1 MELVLSNL
9 GKLHEETVVQFD
21 GVTILAG
28 DNGSGKSTI
37 SKALYCMF
45 HGFYNIEGKIYHD
58 REREIANIILDGKSL
73 RNSSRRWQRLS
84 GSFVDQLMDD

>member
-45 HGFYNIEGKIYHD
+45 HGFYNIDDVTFEG
-58 REREIANIILDGKSL
+58 NITSL
-73 RNSSRRWQRLS
+73 R
-84 GSFVDQLMDD
+84 QLICENVIHVVNKIKSYEI